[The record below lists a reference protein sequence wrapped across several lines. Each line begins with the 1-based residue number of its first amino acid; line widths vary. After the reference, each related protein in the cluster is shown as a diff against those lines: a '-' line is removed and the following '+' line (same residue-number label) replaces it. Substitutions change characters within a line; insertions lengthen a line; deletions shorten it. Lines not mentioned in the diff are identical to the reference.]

1 MRKLF
6 LFTALCL
13 NATTFQSTGL
23 FPMTNQPLQPL
34 RIISADMNRDGFADL
49 VTIYT
54 APGGFFNSSVSIALG
69 SRGGFASSF
78 NETLVQGEAIDAQ
91 IGDFTGDGFPDVLI
105 LTGSVSTGAALC
117 LAGGNGLGF
126 VSGVNCSPISEPGGR
141 LVTGDFNG
149 DGFLDAA
156 VTLPASARVSVWFNR
171 LDRTFGP
178 GPTAPIASP
187 GVLAAADLNTDGFS
201 DLIVQS
207 RTGQLHVVISGQG
220 PSINIAQSI
229 PIPVSV
235 SDIALGDFN
244 RDRRAD
250 IVLADPVGSA
260 YITLTATGSSTPY
273 FSAPVTST
281 SLAAPNLLQL
291 ADFNGDGVPEVFA
304 ATNAGM
310 LIADVAANGG
320 VRTPPLPGFGISSSI
335 RFAVVDFNAD
345 GILDIATA
353 GPHTGS
359 AVSIFVGTPTLT
371 TTVMDVSPTTTF
383 YGQRTTINVRVQ
395 INTPPFP
402 VTTLAS
408 GRITLFRNGMPL
420 QDAPV
425 VPIASPEVLAAGTRD
440 VATARFDILLPA
452 GVYDLAAG
460 FSGTSGF
467 GASSAAAVRISIQ
480 AVPTTIRIST
490 ISNEI
495 PRDQG
500 LRVGAS
506 VLGPLSP
513 VIDGIVKLAVN
524 GVVISQG
531 LVTNGVAQLF
541 IQPGLPVGKI
551 KVKLFYEGSGYQPSE
566 TNDLDFVVRTTLAAA
581 HSATFRS
588 PVPVDGFATV
598 TMPGFVN
605 AATTASAIPWP
616 ATLSRISAEFR
627 QPGLPTVAT
636 GVTFVGDGQVN
647 LYIPP
652 GIQAGTRTLH
662 ILQDG
667 ASIASGNVTIARVAP
682 GMFTVDGAVDGV
694 PAAYAAIYSA
704 DGGVRN
710 VAVFDCSSGSCLAS
724 PLSTGGEGETLVV
737 SIFGTGWRNAARVT
751 ALIANT
757 AAEVLFAGAHPV
769 TPGLDQINVVIP
781 KSLARRGE
789 VELIL
794 AADGSTSNRVKILIQ

>member
-6 LFTALCL
+6 VFTALCL

-23 FPMTNQPLQPL
+23 FPMTSKPLQPL
-34 RIISADMNRDGFADL
+34 RILSADMNRDGFADL
-49 VTIYT
+49 VTVYT
-54 APGGFFNSSVSIALG
+54 TPGGFLNSSVSIALG

-78 NETLVQGEAIDAQ
+78 NETVLQGEAIDAQ
-91 IGDFTGDGFPDVLI
+91 IGDFTGDGFPDVLV
-105 LTGSVSTGAALC
+105 LTGSALC
-117 LAGGNGLGF
+117 LAGGNGLGS
-126 VSGVNCSPISEPGGR
+126 VSGISCSALSEPGSR
-141 LVTGDFNG
+141 LTTGDFNG

-156 VTLPASARVSVWFNR
+156 VTLPVSARVGVWFNR

-187 GVLAAADLNTDGFS
+187 GVIAASDLNTDGFA

-220 PSINIAQSI
+220 PSINVAQSI

-244 RDRRAD
+244 RDRRLD
-250 IVLADPVGSA
+250 IVLTDPAGSA
-260 YITLTATGSSTPY
+260 YLTLAATGSATPY

-291 ADFNGDGVPEVFA
+291 ADFNGDGVPEIFA
-304 ATNAGM
+304 ATSAGM
-310 LIADVAANGG
+310 LIADIAPNGG
-320 VRTPPLPGFGISSSI
+320 VRTPPLPGFGIASSI

-353 GPHTGS
+353 GPHTGT
-359 AVSIFVGTPTLT
+359 AVSIFVGAPTLT
-371 TTVMDVSPTTTF
+371 STVMDVSSGTAF
-383 YGQRTTINVRVQ
+383 YGQRTTITVRVQ

-408 GRITLFRNGMPL
+408 GRIILFRNGVPL

-425 VPIASPEVLAAGTRD
+425 TPVASPEMLAAGVRD

-452 GVYDLAAG
+452 GVYDLSAG
-460 FSGTSGF
+460 FSGSSGF
-467 GASSAAAVRISIQ
+467 GASSAPAVRISIQ
-480 AVPTTIRIST
+480 AVPTTIRIVT
-490 ISNEI
+490 VSNEI

-524 GVVISQG
+524 GTVVSQG

-541 IQPGLPVGKI
+541 IQTGLPVGKI
-551 KVKLFYEGSGYQPSE
+551 KVKLFYEGTGYQPSE
-566 TNDLDFVVRTTLAAA
+566 TNDLDFVVRTTLTAA
-581 HSATFRS
+581 HAATYR
-588 PVPVDGFATV
+588 PVIPSDGFAALTL
-598 TMPGFVN
+598 PGFDGK
-605 AATTASAIPWP
+605 TPG
-616 ATLSRISAEFR
+616 RITSEFR
-627 QPGLPTVAT
+627 QPGLPTIAAN
-636 GVTFVGDGQVN
+636 VTYVGDGQVN
-647 LYIPP
+647 IYVPA
-652 GIQAGTRTLH
+652 GVQAGTRTLH
-662 ILQDG
+662 VLQDG
-667 ASIASGNVTIARVAP
+667 AGIASGEVTIARVAP

-704 DGGVRN
+704 GGGVRD
-710 VAVFDCSSGSCLAS
+710 VPVFDCSSGRCVAA
-724 PLSTGGEGETLVV
+724 PLSTGGESETLVV
-737 SIFGTGWRNAARVT
+737 SLFGTGWRNAGRVT
-751 ALIANT
+751 ALLAG
-757 AAEVLFAGAHPV
+757 AAGEVLFAGAHPV
-769 TPGLDQINVVIP
+769 TPGLDQLNVVIP

-789 VELIL
+789 VDLIL
-794 AADGSTSNRVKILIQ
+794 AADGNTSNRVKMLIQ